1 VTPHHLSLF
10 EQSLILLHIEGPS
23 KKLKL
28 DSVIGHLHPPNPR
41 ERRGACARA
50 NTHAH
55 ANKISENRKVFFGYA
70 SLICYSTSEN
80 KGKESTISIW
90 K

>member
-10 EQSLILLHIEGPS
+10 EQSLILFHIEGPS
-23 KKLKL
+23 KKLDL
-28 DSVIGHLHPPNPR
+28 DSVIGHLHPLNPR
-41 ERRGACARA
+41 ERRA

-55 ANKISENRKVFFGYA
+55 AHKISENRKVIFGYA
-70 SLICYSTSEN
+70 SLMCYSTSEN
-80 KGKESTISIW
+80 KGKEFTIKIW